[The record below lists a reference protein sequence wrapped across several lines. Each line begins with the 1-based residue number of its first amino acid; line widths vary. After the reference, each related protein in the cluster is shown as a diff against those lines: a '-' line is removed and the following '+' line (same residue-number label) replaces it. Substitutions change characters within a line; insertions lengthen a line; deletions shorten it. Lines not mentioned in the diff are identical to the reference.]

1 MIAIFMRC
9 FTILLENYTNTLT
22 WAVTETPEKFAVHKG
37 CTFTP
42 QLHIR
47 SSLLKPYFWGVG
59 GFRTHQPP
67 STMSP
72 RLAERV
78 IQASSASQPIEPLPP
93 VEGVETQ
100 QNSAPWQLAV
110 GDGRVKVAG
119 VVVDGLWCGGLVGEF
134 KWFFCR
140 VRMKWWNGGSGWAK
154 EISSE
159 PTLDF

>member
-1 MIAIFMRC
+1 
-9 FTILLENYTNTLT
+9 
-22 WAVTETPEKFAVHKG
+22 
-37 CTFTP
+37 
-42 QLHIR
+42 
-47 SSLLKPYFWGVG
+47 
-59 GFRTHQPP
+59 
-67 STMSP
+67 MSP

-140 VRMKWWNGGSGWAK
+140 VRMKW
-154 EISSE
+154 
-159 PTLDF
+159 